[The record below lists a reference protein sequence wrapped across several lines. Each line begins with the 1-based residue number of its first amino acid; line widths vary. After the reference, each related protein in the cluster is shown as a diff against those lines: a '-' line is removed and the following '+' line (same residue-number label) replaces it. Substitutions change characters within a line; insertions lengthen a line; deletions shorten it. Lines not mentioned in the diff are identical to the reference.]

1 ALRLTA
7 THQPPALTL
16 LLSHVERSRTV
27 LTYPHNDRARD
38 RLTTE
43 QNPGR
48 FSPRSTF
55 RVNTTGLYPR
65 PRVDVAPVPAV
76 GQAGGG
82 GVKASKQHGARR
94 PVVEWMMLSVSG
106 SRAGG
111 WYGC

>member
-1 ALRLTA
+1 GLGHLVEDEA
-7 THQPPALTL
+7 PARSTR
-16 LLSHVERSRTV
+16 LSHAGRSRSV
-27 LTYPHNDRARD
+27 LHSPHDDRARD

-94 PVVEWMMLSVSG
+94 PVVE
-106 SRAGG
+106 
-111 WYGC
+111 